1 MHVKDNKHFMK
12 QSFFC
17 PSMQLNLNSPTNVT
31 SGSEHRPSVGTA
43 GGEGVRVLACR
54 EVPWP
59 LGHRTVT
66 DTFVGSLGTSRKNIL
81 ELSSTCL

>member
-54 EVPWP
+54 EVP
-59 LGHRTVT
+59 
-66 DTFVGSLGTSRKNIL
+66 
-81 ELSSTCL
+81 